1 MNIKAVMNSDT
12 IPNQTNK
19 EMSATEIAART
30 NRLNVTNN
38 NMVVVA
44 QKMLTDDVKW
54 LLHEFAK
61 IEGFYPEG
69 FDLESYINGVQ
80 VTLTSTEVKN
90 MEQIQAIATMI
101 DLFNVATP
109 DGSMAAVALNKPEY
123 ANKIAELLRVPQDI
137 VLPQNDIK
145 ANMEAAAQAQI
156 QQETEKQKAEMI
168 RELIVNASKQ
178 GGMPGQTPAM

>member
-1 MNIKAVMNSDT
+1 
-12 IPNQTNK
+12 
-19 EMSATEIAART
+19 MSATEIAART

-109 DGSMAAVALNKPEY
+109 DGSMAAVALNKPVY
-123 ANKIAELLRVPQDI
+123 ANKIADLLRVPQDI